1 MDRRPGRRAAQCR
14 PPRGS
19 DRQQRAEYWK
29 GRTTEAEKALLPLLE
44 REAIK
49 AAYTHGHTE
58 ARRICPDNWNMDSYF
73 LERPGAGQVQLDF
86 LYDDRN
92 NVALYHP
99 VQAFPRKRQPK
110 ALIFRGQ
117 GDLVFTREG
126 GEACLRDL
134 PGAQLH
140 RLQSGHFAVEDHLEY
155 ISRKIVDFDEGLWEE
170 EGSG

>member
-92 NVALYHP
+92 NVALYPP

-110 ALIFRGQ
+110 ALIFWGQ
-117 GDLVFTREG
+117 GDLFFTREG
-126 GEACLRDL
+126 ARPVCGTFPARSCTGSSRDTLR
-134 PGAQLH
+134 
-140 RLQSGHFAVEDHLEY
+140 
-155 ISRKIVDFDEGLWEE
+155 
-170 EGSG
+170 